1 MDMTLPSKSYFSSVL
16 QPSLTNSSTAK
27 SSTFVHKLYN
37 MVADEHFQHLIAW
50 NYTGASF
57 IVCNIM
63 EFARDVL
70 PKHFKHNN
78 FSSFV
83 RQLNMYGFHK
93 VNKSPRGHRTLAE
106 NQIWEFSHNKF
117 LKNHPELLDDIKRK
131 TMESDVVRR
140 ETDLQAHLAVLQV
153 SQTDMLQQINHLYD
167 SFNQI
172 YKELHETKQ
181 RQQDHQKL
189 VKNVMGYLAHQ
200 NGGQLPHEIESKKLA
215 LNELDRQSLT
225 PSIFV
230 TSHAPP
236 SSSSEQP
243 ILLSQTPSTTQ
254 HTPYLETS
262 TARQPIS
269 LFDILRSPTPTRA
282 TLNRDFHFS
291 TTRNG

>member
-1 MDMTLPSKSYFSSVL
+1 MDMTLPSKPYFSSVL
-16 QPSLTNSSTAK
+16 QPSLTNPSTAK

-93 VNKSPRGHRTLAE
+93 ANKSPRGHRTLAE
-106 NQIWEFSHNKF
+106 NQIWEFSHLKF

-153 SQTDMLQQINHLYD
+153 SQTDMLQQINQLYD

-189 VKNVMGYLAHQ
+189 VKHCMGYLAHQ

-215 LNELDRQSLT
+215 LSELDRENLT

-230 TSHAPP
+230 
-236 SSSSEQP
+236 SSTSSEQP
-243 ILLSQTPSTTQ
+243 ILLSQTPSQ
-254 HTPYLETS
+254 HTPYLETN
-262 TARQPIS
+262 TPRQPIS
-269 LFDILRSPTPTRA
+269 LFDILSSPTPTRA
-282 TLNRDFHFS
+282 TLNRDFQFTHQN
-291 TTRNG
+291 RNG